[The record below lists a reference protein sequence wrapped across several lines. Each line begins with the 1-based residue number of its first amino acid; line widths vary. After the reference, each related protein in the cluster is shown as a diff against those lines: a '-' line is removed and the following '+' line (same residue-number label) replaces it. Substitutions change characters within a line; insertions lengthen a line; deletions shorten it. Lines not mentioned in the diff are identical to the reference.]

1 MMTLRDMLA
10 VTVRSN
16 DDLVD
21 LEQAIGAMVS
31 LVMRGSLGEPAL
43 EAVLDTIARD
53 LAQRA
58 AERLVGG
65 AS

>member
-1 MMTLRDMLA
+1 MTLRDMLA

-31 LVMRGSLGEPAL
+31 LVQRGSLGEPAL

-53 LAQRA
+53 LARRA